1 VFLNAA
7 GFVWWAFAMFSRLID
22 DRSRQQFRRL
32 EFADREA
39 LKPGL
44 LAARET
50 LKLRT
55 PDIPQFDVD
64 AIRTALAEEEDSHW
78 LPVYDWSEQKA
89 KQCARSPF
97 FEPGREEPT

>member
-7 GFVWWAFAMFSRLID
+7 GFVWWAFSMFPRLID

-32 EFADREA
+32 KFADGEA
-39 LKPGL
+39 LKPAL

-50 LKLRT
+50 VKLRT

-64 AIRTALAEEEDSHW
+64 AIRTTLAEEKNSH
-78 LPVYDWSEQKA
+78 
-89 KQCARSPF
+89 
-97 FEPGREEPT
+97 